1 MLKPK
6 APYSQSKAQ
15 GSSCQFR
22 GKNGA
27 PLSPSD
33 FLLPSLELTVW
44 RPVFR
49 GYVSSREGKLAIP
62 FRKFRGHTHTHT
74 HSLIHSKTS
83 IKKKRNKHVLA
94 GVALRNETKCP
105 WDHHWSNPPFGS
117 SRLMLTQSLDSWSN
131 KRFGESFPK
140 FPQFVRSWGIIIIT
154 IHWSI
159 ATFIFQLQQISSA
172 AYFDGTPGAVRR
184 PLTAF

>member
-1 MLKPK
+1 M
-6 APYSQSKAQ
+6 
-15 GSSCQFR
+15 
-22 GKNGA
+22 
-27 PLSPSD
+27 
-33 FLLPSLELTVW
+33 
-44 RPVFR
+44 
-49 GYVSSREGKLAIP
+49 
-62 FRKFRGHTHTHT
+62 
-74 HSLIHSKTS
+74 
-83 IKKKRNKHVLA
+83 LA

-184 PLTAF
+184 PLTAFWRLFVSTHNGDWRLAPLADADKKVVRCVAAMLGPGRRMSFGQSYLNVFFRFKRKGW